1 MAKTFSY
8 KKLQQIRELQIE
20 ELRIMLPLGM
30 TVEFF
35 KLVEMRVQTLIMAG
49 LFDDDIRGE
58 IKKQ

>member
-20 ELRIMLPLGM
+20 ELRLMLPLGM
-30 TVEFF
+30 TEEFL

>member
-20 ELRIMLPLGM
+20 ELRLMLPLGM
-30 TVEFF
+30 TVEFL

-58 IKKQ
+58 IKK

>member
-20 ELRIMLPLGM
+20 ELRLMLPLGM

-58 IKKQ
+58 IKK